1 MNNNL
6 TKQKALYNQRRYFEI
21 YLLYYALE
29 MEQKIQLLELTRIFS
44 YRQFGIVKQSV
55 LGNFN
60 HCHYGHFFQQKMYH
74 Y

>member
-21 YLLYYALE
+21 YLLLRPRNGTKKSATGINPNFLI
-29 MEQKIQLLELTRIFS
+29 M
-44 YRQFGIVKQSV
+44 QFGIVKQSV